1 MIGKVIGNYE
11 ISSELAQGGMGA
23 VYRGRHQKLPREV
36 VVKSILLSS
45 FPPHAQDQLKARFVR
60 EAYIQSQLDHPNIV
74 RVYEFFTSPENYY
87 LVMEFVNGMSL
98 RDLIQ
103 RQGALAPHQ
112 ALPMFKQALAA
123 LDYAHNFSYVDES
136 GREHKGIIH
145 RDIKPA
151 NLLLDGKANLKI
163 TDFGIVKLAGER
175 TMTRT
180 GFNPGTVEYMSPEQI
195 RGLDV
200 DARSDLY
207 SLGVAFYEALTGRLP
222 FPFSET
228 GSEYEVFRGHIEM
241 PPPPIATVQP
251 NVPPA
256 LAAIVMRS
264 LEKVTDRRFSSA
276 AEFLD
281 ALLEYERQSASANLP
296 TEHYVAARQPEL
308 THSMTERLSY
318 ETNLAPL
325 TAESKPAEPT
335 HSNADRTTA
344 KPAQP
349 NRATPSPALLPETPS
364 PAQMASQPRH
374 LGQAPQAG
382 PPQRASQ
389 SSNVGLVVAAV
400 VVLLLAGAVGAYFI
414 WSQQSTQA
422 SPTNAP
428 ISSATPAVAPSEN
441 PQLQQA
447 RTMEQDERY
456 VEAIKLLDEYLQTNA
471 QAADA
476 ATISSRVANLKKV
489 QGLLTVAQ
497 LGLNQKDYAAAERDF
512 SEALKLRP
520 DSRRAQIGLAEAKA
534 RLANPR

>member
-1 MIGKVIGNYE
+1 MIGKIIGNYE
-11 ISSELAQGGMGA
+11 VTSELAQGGMGA

-45 FPPHAQDQLKARFVR
+45 FPPHAQEQLKARFVR
-60 EAYIQSQLDHPNIV
+60 EAHIQSQLDHPNIV
-74 RVYEFFTSPENYY
+74 RVLEFFTSPENYY

-98 RDLIQ
+98 RDLIK

-112 ALPMFKQALAA
+112 ALPLFKQALAA

-136 GREHKGIIH
+136 GRQHKGIIH

-207 SLGVAFYEALTGRLP
+207 SLGVALYEALTGRLP

-241 PPPPIATVQP
+241 PPPPITTVQP

-264 LEKVTDRRFSSA
+264 LEKIPDRRFSTA

-281 ALLEYERQSASANLP
+281 ALLDYERQTASANLP
-296 TEHYVAARQPEL
+296 TEQFAAPRQPEA

-325 TAESKPAEPT
+325 TAESSPAEPT
-335 HSNADRTTA
+335 NSNAVRPTA

-349 NRATPSPALLPETPS
+349 NRPAPTPAPVRATPSPAPI
-364 PAQMASQPRH
+364 ASQPH
-374 LGQAPQAG
+374 VPGQP
-382 PPQRASQ
+382 RRT
-389 SSNVGLVVAAV
+389 GLVMAVAVA
-400 VVLLLAGAVGAYFI
+400 LLLVGAAAAYFI
-414 WSQQSTQA
+414 WSQQGTQA
-422 SPTNAP
+422 SPTDVPVNAT
-428 ISSATPAVAPSEN
+428 TPAAAPSEN

-447 RTMEQDERY
+447 RAKEQDELY
-456 VEAIKLLDEYLQTNA
+456 VEAIRLFDDYLKNNP
-471 QAADA
+471 QAADT
-476 ATISSRVANLKKV
+476 ATVSAHVAELKKL
-489 QGLLTVAQ
+489 QGLLAVAE
-497 LGLNQKDYAAAERDF
+497 LGMNQKDYAAAERDY

-520 DSRRAQIGLAEAKA
+520 DSRRAQTGLAEAKA
-534 RLANPR
+534 RMANPR

>member
-11 ISSELAQGGMGA
+11 VSSELAQGGMGA

-98 RDLIQ
+98 RDLIN

-112 ALPMFKQALAA
+112 AIPLFKQALAA

-256 LAAIVMRS
+256 LAAIVMHS
-264 LEKVTDRRFSSA
+264 LEKIPDRRFPSA

-281 ALLEYERQSASANLP
+281 ALLEYEKQSASANLP
-296 TEHYVAARQPEL
+296 TEHFAARKPEA

-325 TAESKPAEPT
+325 TAESKPSEPT
-335 HSNADRTTA
+335 HSNADRQTA

-349 NRATPSPALLPETPS
+349 NRAAPPRETPNPVPIPPQPQHLAQSPQTGQPQSRHTGLVLAGIVALL
-364 PAQMASQPRH
+364 
-374 LGQAPQAG
+374 
-382 PPQRASQ
+382 
-389 SSNVGLVVAAV
+389 LV
-400 VVLLLAGAVGAYFI
+400 GAVTAYFI

-422 SPTNAP
+422 SPTGAP
-428 ISSATPAVAPSEN
+428 ISSATPAITPSEN
-441 PQLQQA
+441 PLLQQA

-456 VEAIKLLDEYLQTNA
+456 VEAIKLLDEYLKNNP

-476 ATISSRVANLKKV
+476 ATNATRVAELKKL
-489 QGLLTVAQ
+489 QGLLAVAE
-497 LGLNQKDYAAAERDF
+497 LGMNQKDYAAAERDY
-512 SEALKLRP
+512 SEALKVRP
-520 DSRRAQIGLAEAKA
+520 DSRRAQVGLAEAKA
-534 RLANPR
+534 RLASPR

>member
-1 MIGKVIGNYE
+1 MLGKVIGNYE
-11 ISSELAQGGMGA
+11 INSELAQGGMGA

-45 FPPHAQDQLKARFVR
+45 FPPHAQEQLKARFVR

-87 LVMEFVNGMSL
+87 LVMELVNGMSL

-112 ALPMFKQALAA
+112 TVPLFKQALAA

-136 GREHKGIIH
+136 GRRHTGIIH

-180 GFNPGTVEYMSPEQI
+180 GFNPGTIEYMSPEQI
-195 RGLDV
+195 RGLEV

-207 SLGVAFYEALTGRLP
+207 SLGVALYEALTGRLP

-256 LAAIVMRS
+256 LAAIVMRAM
-264 LEKVTDRRFSSA
+264 EKMPDRRFASA

-281 ALLEYERQSASANLP
+281 ALMNYEQLSASANLP
-296 TEHYVAARQPEL
+296 TEQFTPAIPPEP
-308 THSMTERLSY
+308 THSLTERIGY

-325 TAESKPAEPT
+325 TAEATPAEPT
-335 HSNADRTTA
+335 HSNAVRTPA
-344 KPAQP
+344 KPAQA
-349 NRATPSPALLPETPS
+349 NRATPPPAQPPALPP
-364 PAQMASQPRH
+364 PASANRSNATSRTGLAMAVI
-374 LGQAPQAG
+374 A
-382 PPQRASQ
+382 
-389 SSNVGLVVAAV
+389 
-400 VVLLLAGAVGAYFI
+400 VLLLIGGAAMYFI
-414 WSQQSTQA
+414 WSQQRTQA
-422 SPTNAP
+422 SPT
-428 ISSATPAVAPSEN
+428 ATPDGGVTPAAPSE
-441 PQLQQA
+441 PAQLQQA
-447 RTMEQDERY
+447 RALEQDELY
-456 VEAIKLLDEYLQTNA
+456 VEAVKLLDEYLKNNP

-476 ATISSRVANLKKV
+476 AVISARIAELKKI
-489 QGLLTVAQ
+489 QGLLAVAE
-497 LGLNQKDYAAAERDF
+497 LGMSQKDYAAAERDF

-520 DSRRAQIGLAEAKA
+520 DSRRAQVGLAEAKA
-534 RLANPR
+534 HLSNSR

>member
-11 ISSELAQGGMGA
+11 VSSELAQGGMGA

-36 VVKSILLSS
+36 VVKSILLAS

-241 PPPPIATVQP
+241 PPPPIATVQS

-256 LAAIVMRS
+256 LAAIVMHS
-264 LEKVTDRRFSSA
+264 LEKVPDHRFSSA

-281 ALLEYERQSASANLP
+281 ALLEYEKHTASASLP
-296 TEHYVAARQPEL
+296 TEHFAAARQPDA

-325 TAESKPAEPT
+325 TAESTPAEPT
-335 HSNADRTTA
+335 SSNDTRQTA

-349 NRATPSPALLPETPS
+349 NRATPPVARLQEVPG
-364 PAQMASQPRH
+364 PAQMAPKSPS
-374 LGQAPQAG
+374 LGQSPLTGQ
-382 PPQRASQ
+382 PPRASQ
-389 SSNVGLVVAAV
+389 SRHTGLVLVAV
-400 VVLLLAGAVGAYFI
+400 VTLLLVGAAAAYFI
-414 WSQQSTQA
+414 WSRQSTHA
-422 SPTNAP
+422 SPTDTP

-447 RTMEQDERY
+447 RAMEQDERY
-456 VEAIKLLDEYLQTNA
+456 VEAIKLLDEYLKNNPP
-471 QAADA
+471 AADA
-476 ATISSRVANLKKV
+476 ATVSARVAALRKV
-489 QGLLTVAQ
+489 QGLLAVAE
-497 LGLNQKDYAAAERDF
+497 LGMNQKDYAAAERDF

-520 DSRRAQIGLAEAKA
+520 ESRRAQVGLAEAKA
-534 RLANPR
+534 RLSNPR